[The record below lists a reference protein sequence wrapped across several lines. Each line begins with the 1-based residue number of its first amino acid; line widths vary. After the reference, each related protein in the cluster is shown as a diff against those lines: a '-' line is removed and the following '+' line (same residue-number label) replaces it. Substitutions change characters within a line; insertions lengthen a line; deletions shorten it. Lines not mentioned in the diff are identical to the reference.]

1 LIERTQP
8 QMTWPLGSTPTAPSR
23 SFIATTGQSA
33 SAPRDGTQS
42 LAGFPLGSLPLATS
56 KQQFRDALSH
66 VPRKSSRS
74 GSRRLYAGHHL
85 ASKRAPARLIPGPD
99 TKPWFRCHLSYIDTS
114 TANPKKG
121 LLVQRL
127 PDPHLTSRNGRLF
140 PHRSP
145 RQSSANAAEGGL
157 TSPPRRATPEGQ
169 LLHLSRSTTSRN
181 LAYIKAPL
189 CVRDTHIHRGIR
201 TDAATMHQHSLPEP
215 IIGGRNS
222 ALSGTR
228 EPAAHG
234 TRLGSN

>member
-8 QMTWPLGSTPTAPSR
+8 QMTWPRGSTPTAPSR

-33 SAPRDGTQS
+33 SASRDGTQS

-145 RQSSANAAEGGL
+145 R
-157 TSPPRRATPEGQ
+157 RRVA
-169 LLHLSRSTTSRN
+169 
-181 LAYIKAPL
+181 
-189 CVRDTHIHRGIR
+189 RGI
-201 TDAATMHQHSLPEP
+201 AAPGPH
-215 IIGGRNS
+215 R
-222 ALSGTR
+222 SGR
-228 EPAAHG
+228 EPLDSSGSCRPVTRTCTAAPNARTAEVPVSGLRTAIPAHVW
-234 TRLGSN
+234 RYVSAACISFWPSV